1 MIRSRI
7 RKVMPFLLTMV
18 LLLAAMGTAHALQGG
33 PDKYGYRYID
43 SLDSKGPRFSM
54 EKLGE
59 DMVGFVN
66 ATGKSMVPGSSLTDS
81 RKIGFPF
88 TFYGKEYNYFHLS
101 GNGYIVFAG
110 SGTDYGSYPYK
121 GQPVPSSAP
130 PNRMLAPFWSDNNST
145 A

>member
-1 MIRSRI
+1 MIRSGI
-7 RKVMPFLLTMV
+7 RKVMS
-18 LLLAAMGTAHALQGG
+18 LLLLGVLVLAVAGSADALQGG

-43 SLDSKGPRFSM
+43 SLDLKGPRFSM

-66 ATGKSMVPGSSLTDS
+66 SSGKSLVPASSLTES
-81 RKIGFPF
+81 REIGFPF
-88 TFYGKEYNYFHLS
+88 EFYGKEYTYFHLS

-121 GQPVPSSAP
+121 GQSVPSSDP
-130 PNRMLAPFWSDNNST
+130 PNRMIAPFWSDNNST